1 MLRRTHLVPCF
12 RERQGVKQR
21 KRFAPVE
28 TDQMFDEGQTD
39 NGSMKRRQLSRSR
52 SIVGVFDGS
61 KVSSKRDHG
70 FEASMKDDGVV
81 GMAQRFKPVHQR
93 FSTRMV
99 ALKQR
104 HGVLNQTHA
113 DGYG

>member
-12 RERQGVKQR
+12 RERQGVEQP

-39 NGSMKRRQLSRSR
+39 NGSMKRGQLSRSR
-52 SIVGVFDGS
+52 SIVGVPDGGRVGS
-61 KVSSKRDHG
+61 KRHHG

-93 FSTRMV
+93 FSTGSV

-113 DGYG
+113 DGHG